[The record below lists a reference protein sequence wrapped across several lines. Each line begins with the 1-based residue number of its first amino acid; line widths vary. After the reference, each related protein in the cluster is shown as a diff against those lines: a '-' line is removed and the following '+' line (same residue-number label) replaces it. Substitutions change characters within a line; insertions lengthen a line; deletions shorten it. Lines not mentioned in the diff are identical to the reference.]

1 MKNIVIVLSIFFSL
15 SATAEPIKD
24 VGGTKQ
30 LCQQAAD
37 AFGSG
42 DPKKSME
49 ILKPHWPL
57 PVEEINNLAY
67 QAESQLKMVS
77 SRFGSI
83 LGADFVGTKV
93 AGKSFIQHTY
103 IGKFEKHAVR
113 YICVF
118 YKPKEKWVVNAV
130 YWDDQTPALFQ

>member
-1 MKNIVIVLSIFFSL
+1 MKNIVVTLSILLSI
-15 SATAEPIKD
+15 SATAEPIKSID
-24 VGGTKQ
+24 GTKQ
-30 LCQQAAD
+30 LCQKAAD

-42 DPKKSME
+42 NPKKSME

-57 PVEEINNLAY
+57 PIEEIDNLAY
-67 QAESQLKMVS
+67 QTESQLKMVS

-83 LGADFVGTKV
+83 LGSDFVGTKV
-93 AGKSFIQHTY
+93 AGNSFVQHTY

-118 YKPKEKWVVNAV
+118 YKPKEEWVVNAV
-130 YWDDQTPALFQ
+130 YWDDQTPALFN

>member
-1 MKNIVIVLSIFFSL
+1 LNKTVLLLAIFFSL
-15 SATAEPIKD
+15 TATADPIKSVD
-24 VGGTKQ
+24 GTKR
-30 LCQQAAD
+30 LCQKAAD
-37 AFGSG
+37 AFGAG

-67 QAESQLKMVS
+67 QTENQLKMVS
-77 SRFGSI
+77 SRFGEI
-83 LGADFVGTKV
+83 LGADFVGTKI
-93 AGKSFIQHTY
+93 AGNSFVRHTY

-118 YKPKEKWVVNAV
+118 YKPKEEWVVNSV
-130 YWDDQTPALFQ
+130 YWDDQTPALFD

>member
-1 MKNIVIVLSIFFSL
+1 MNKVVLALAIFFSL
-15 SATAEPIKD
+15 PATADPITN
-24 VGGTKQ
+24 VEGTKQ
-30 LCQQAAD
+30 LCQKAAE
-37 AFGSG
+37 AFGAG

-67 QAESQLKMVS
+67 QTENQLKMVS
-77 SRFGSI
+77 SRFGEI
-83 LGADFVGTKV
+83 LGADFVGTKI
-93 AGKSFIQHTY
+93 AGDSFVKHTY

-118 YKPKEKWVVNAV
+118 YKPKQEWVVNSV
-130 YWDDQTPALFQ
+130 YWDDQTPALFD

>member
-1 MKNIVIVLSIFFSL
+1 MNKIVLALSIFLSL
-15 SATAEPIKD
+15 PAIAGPIKD
-24 VGGTKQ
+24 VEGTKQ
-30 LCQQAAD
+30 LCQKAAD

-42 DPKKSME
+42 DAKQSME

-67 QAESQLKMVS
+67 QTESQLKMVS
-77 SRFGSI
+77 SRFGAI
-83 LGADFVGTKV
+83 LGADFVGTKT
-93 AGKSFIQHTY
+93 AGNSFVQHTY

-118 YKPKEKWVVNAV
+118 YKPKEEWVVNSV
-130 YWDDQTPALFQ
+130 YWDDQTPALFN